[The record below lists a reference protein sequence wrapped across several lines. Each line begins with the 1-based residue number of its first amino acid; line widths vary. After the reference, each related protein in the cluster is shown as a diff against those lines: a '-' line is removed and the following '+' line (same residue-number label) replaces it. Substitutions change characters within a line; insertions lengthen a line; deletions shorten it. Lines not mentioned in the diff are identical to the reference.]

1 MAILT
6 MSFFRIL
13 FDSSI
18 LISLFWYTMVIMTIS
33 FSRLLFDSSKLLSL
47 FRYTMAILTIS
58 VFRSMES
65 QKFTLL
71 HEIDVLRSTPST
83 IKVRVLKVWSVK
95 DNIKP
100 NEDFLIEMVFM
111 DESGKRMQ
119 STVFKQDIFR
129 FKRYLN
135 QNATLTIVNPSLG
148 SNASNYKVID
158 CPNKLVL
165 NSSTHVNP
173 CSQFDGPTFGFKFYS
188 FKSVIDKEISLK
200 ATIDIIGHVVHVF
213 KDNNSNLRD
222 VKRNARLTMEISNIS
237 GDSVCVTLWGDCVS
251 QFSKYVV
258 DHFDES
264 HMIILMQFGR
274 VKYHKEKPY
283 VSNSYGSD
291 VTRVFLNDS
300 ISGLKIIKHEFN
312 VDGVVRRSIP
322 VKLMSTLDEEFL
334 MATSFFNICEICTI
348 LQLKS
353 IIVLGTIKAVCPDS
367 EWYYVG
373 CNSCS
378 RKVIVTVVEGEDV
391 YEYKNQRC
399 NTLGVTPTPRFK
411 IKLRVQN
418 GSGVV
423 SLTLFDRDA
432 KLIINKTASELL
444 ATKDE
449 DDVGHSGFPTDLNC
463 LLEKKFAFKVEIAD
477 FNFRN
482 NVEVYGI
489 SKLTDDQEII
499 SAIEKRPMPEFIVP
513 SDSGSLTFGNSL
525 TDLQSTSSASLK
537 ISEFGDNKTPVSY
550 RLVDDEVN
558 EIKMSSSDSDDK
570 LKRKLVYVF
579 EGDQPSGFSS
589 TKSKISDV
597 QDDSEL
603 VSIVGSSKDGVKFL
617 TPKVEKLYA
626 FKRPGFY
633 PWPALCCFV

>member
-1 MAILT
+1 
-6 MSFFRIL
+6 
-13 FDSSI
+13 
-18 LISLFWYTMVIMTIS
+18 
-33 FSRLLFDSSKLLSL
+33 
-47 FRYTMAILTIS
+47 
-58 VFRSMES
+58 MES
-65 QKFTLL
+65 QKFTML
-71 HEIDVLRSTPST
+71 HEIDVLRSTPCT
-83 IKVRVLKVWSVK
+83 IKVKVLKVWSVK

-100 NEDFLIEMVFM
+100 NEDFLIEMVLM
-111 DESGKRMQ
+111 DESGNRMQ
-119 STVFKQDIFR
+119 STV
-129 FKRYLN
+129 
-135 QNATLTIVNPSLG
+135 
-148 SNASNYKVID
+148 ID
-158 CPNKLVL
+158 CSNKLVL
-165 NSSTHVNP
+165 NSSTHINP
-173 CSQFDGPTFGFKFYS
+173 CSQFDGHTFGFKFYS
-188 FKSVIDKEISLK
+188 FKSVIDKEIPLK

-213 KDNNSNLRD
+213 KDNNYNLRG
-222 VKRNARLTMEISNIS
+222 VKRNARLTMEVSDIS
-237 GDSVCVTLWGDCVS
+237 VYVTFWGDYVS

-274 VKYHKEKPY
+274 RNRMF
-283 VSNSYGSD
+283 NSYGSD

-300 ISGLKIIKHEFN
+300 ISEIEDYKTRLFEFLEFS
-312 VDGVVRRSIP
+312 VDGVVRRPIP

-348 LQLKS
+348 LQPKS
-353 IIVLGTIKAVCPDS
+353 IIVLGTIKEVCPDS

-378 RKVIVTVVEGEDV
+378 RKVIVTVVKGEDV
-391 YEYKNQRC
+391 YECKNQRC

-411 IKLRVQN
+411 IKLRVQD

-423 SLTLFDRDA
+423 SLTIFDRDV
-432 KLIINKTASELL
+432 KLIINKTTSELL

-449 DDVGHSGFPTDLNC
+449 DDVGHSGFPTELNC

-482 NVEVYGI
+482 DVEVYGI

-499 SAIEKRPMPEFIVP
+499 SAIKKRLMPEFIVP
-513 SDSGSLTFGNSL
+513 SDSRSLTFGNSL

-537 ISEFGDNKTPVSY
+537 IYEFGDNKTPVSY

-570 LKRKLVYVF
+570 LKRKLVDVF

-603 VSIVGSSKDGVKFL
+603 VSVVGSSKDGVKFI
-617 TPKVEKLYA
+617 TPKVEK
-626 FKRPGFY
+626 
-633 PWPALCCFV
+633 

>member
-1 MAILT
+1 
-6 MSFFRIL
+6 
-13 FDSSI
+13 
-18 LISLFWYTMVIMTIS
+18 
-33 FSRLLFDSSKLLSL
+33 
-47 FRYTMAILTIS
+47 
-58 VFRSMES
+58 MES
-65 QKFTLL
+65 QKFTML

-83 IKVRVLKVWSVK
+83 IKVKVLKVWSVK

-111 DESGKRMQ
+111 DES

-135 QNATLTIVNPSLG
+135 ENATLTIVNPSLG

-188 FKSVIDKEISLK
+188 FKSVIDKEIPLK

-222 VKRNARLTMEISNIS
+222 AKRNARLTMEVSDIS
-237 GDSVCVTLWGDCVS
+237 GDSVYVTLWGDYVS

-300 ISGLKIIKHEFN
+300 ISEIEDYKTCLFEFLEFN
-312 VDGVVRRSIP
+312 VDGVVRRPIL

-334 MATSFFNICEICTI
+334 MATSFFNICKICTI
-348 LQLKS
+348 LQPKS
-353 IIVLGTIKAVCPDS
+353 IIVLETIKAVCPNS

-378 RKVIVTVVEGEDV
+378 RKVIITVVEGEDV
-391 YEYKNQRC
+391 YECKNQRC
-399 NTLGVTPTPRFK
+399 NNLGVTPTPRFK
-411 IKLRVQN
+411 IKLRVQD

-432 KLIINKTASELL
+432 KLIINKTTSELL

-449 DDVGHSGFPTDLNC
+449 DDVGHSGFPTELNC

-499 SAIEKRPMPEFIVP
+499 SAIEKRLMP
-513 SDSGSLTFGNSL
+513 
-525 TDLQSTSSASLK
+525 DLL
-537 ISEFGDNKTPVSY
+537 ILDP
-550 RLVDDEVN
+550 
-558 EIKMSSSDSDDK
+558 
-570 LKRKLVYVF
+570 
-579 EGDQPSGFSS
+579 
-589 TKSKISDV
+589 
-597 QDDSEL
+597 
-603 VSIVGSSKDGVKFL
+603 
-617 TPKVEKLYA
+617 
-626 FKRPGFY
+626 
-633 PWPALCCFV
+633 